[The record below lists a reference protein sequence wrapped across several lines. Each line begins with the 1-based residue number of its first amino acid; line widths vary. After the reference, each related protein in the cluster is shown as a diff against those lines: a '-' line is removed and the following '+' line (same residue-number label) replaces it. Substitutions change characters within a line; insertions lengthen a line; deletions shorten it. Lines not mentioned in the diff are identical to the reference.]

1 MSNKIQIKRSVANSV
16 VTGLANGELAYT
28 SNGEVLFIG
37 APNGNGDSI
46 AIGGIRKPGI
56 LTANQAL
63 VANGASGID
72 KIITANLTT
81 QELYANGGAGSQG
94 YVLAS
99 GGAGGNVY
107 WISSGSLSTNL
118 DAQYVWSN
126 VHTHNANLVANSN
139 LIINATGDILIS
151 NGAGIQANGTWGSA
165 GDALLSDGSGNLYYG
180 APYNANNASYLN
192 NKSESN
198 LNVNNATT
206 ADTANNAT
214 YAFGKSEGN
223 LNVNSATNALNA
235 NNASYL
241 NSNTVGNIVT
251 SAVANTQSNN
261 NTFTG
266 ENIFQGNT
274 DFQGMIA
281 NNFIPVANNTYS
293 LGNTSNRWN
302 KIWLSGSTIELGN
315 SSISDTANGVTIAN
329 FEATANAFVANLQV
343 SYVVSNATPGS
354 NTTYYL
360 GTSSNWWANAFIGG
374 ITANTGSFTGDVT
387 VGGNL
392 VVHGNVTTTDVQSVI
407 VSDPLIF
414 LAGNNV
420 SSDTLDIGFAGQY
433 YDGADERWTG
443 LFRDHADSG
452 IYKLFNNT
460 TQNLLS
466 NNDINTADAT
476 YRTATLQAYLLS
488 GGLVSNSGS
497 VYITA
502 NATVNV
508 NITAN
513 TLTLTSSLNANS
525 GGTGQSSYTAGDLL
539 YASSQYV
546 LGTVSV
552 PGSAANGQVLQIVN
566 NLPAYGT
573 LDGGLF

>member
-37 APNGNGDSI
+37 APNGNGESI

-81 QELYANGGAGSQG
+81 QELWANGGAGSSG

-107 WISSGSLSTNL
+107 WLSSGSLSINV
-118 DAQYVWSN
+118 DSQYTWSN

-139 LIINATGDILIS
+139 LIINAGGDILIT

-180 APYNANNASYLN
+180 SPYNANNASYLG
-192 NKSESN
+192 
-198 LNVNNATT
+198 T
-206 ADTANNAT
+206 
-214 YAFGKSEGN
+214 KSEGN
-223 LNVNSATNALNA
+223 LNVNSATSAVNA

-241 NSNTVGNIVT
+241 GTKSEGNLNVNSATSAVNANNSTYVGSNTVADIVT
-251 SAVANTQSNN
+251 LAVANTQSNN

-266 ENIFQGNT
+266 NNIFQGNT
-274 DFQGMIA
+274 DFKGQIA
-281 NNFIPVANNTYS
+281 NNFIPTANNTYS
-293 LGNTSNRWN
+293 LGNSSMRWAN
-302 KIWLSGSTIELGN
+302 LYLSGSTIVLGN
-315 SSISDTANGVTIAN
+315 SNISDTANGVTIAN
-329 FEATANAFVANLQV
+329 FESTSNAFFANVQIS
-343 SYVVSNATPGS
+343 SYIVSNATPGT
-354 NTTYYL
+354 NTTFYL
-360 GTSSNWWANAFIGG
+360 GTSTNWWANAFIGG
-374 ITANTGSFTGDVT
+374 ITANTGSFSGDVT

-433 YDGADERWTG
+433 YDGYQRWTG
-443 LFRDHADSG
+443 LFRDVQDSG
-452 IYKLFNNT
+452 IYKLFYNT
-460 TQNLLS
+460 RQDLTS
-466 NNDINTADAT
+466 NNIVDTNNAD
-476 YRTATLQAYLLS
+476 YRTATLKTYLLS
-488 GGLVSNSGS
+488 GGLVANSSN
-497 VYITA
+497 VQITA
-502 NATVNV
+502 NSTYGV
-508 NITAN
+508 NIVGN
-513 TLTLTSSLNANS
+513 TLTLTSALNVNS

>member
-28 SNGEVLFIG
+28 SNGEILFIG

-46 AIGGIRKPGI
+46 AIGGIRNPGT

-81 QELYANGGAGSQG
+81 QQLYANGSAGSDG
-94 YVLAS
+94 NILVS
-99 GGAGGNVY
+99 GGASGNVY
-107 WISSGSLSTNL
+107 WINSGNISVNV
-118 DAQYVWSN
+118 DAQYIWSN
-126 VHTHNANLVANSN
+126 VHIHNANLVANSN
-139 LIINATGDILIS
+139 LIINATGDIFIT
-151 NGAGIQANGTWGSA
+151 NGAGIQANGGFGSA
-165 GDALLSDGSGNLYYG
+165 GEALLSDGSGNLYYG

-192 NKSESN
+192 S
-198 LNVNNATT
+198 
-206 ADTANNAT
+206 
-214 YAFGKSEGN
+214 KSEGN
-223 LNVNSATNALNA
+223 LNVNSATSAVNA
-235 NNASYL
+235 NNSTYVG
-241 NSNTVGNIVT
+241 SNTVADIVT
-251 SAVANTQSNN
+251 LAVANTQSNN

-266 ENIFQGNT
+266 NNIFQGNT
-274 DFQGMIA
+274 DFKGQIA
-281 NNFIPVANNTYS
+281 NNFIPTANNTYS
-293 LGNTSNRWN
+293 LGNSSMRWAN
-302 KIWLSGSTIELGN
+302 LYLSGSTINLGN
-315 SSISDTANGVTIAN
+315 NTISDTANGITVSN

-343 SYVVSNATPGS
+343 AYVVSNATPGT

-466 NNDINTADAT
+466 NNDIDTADAT

-513 TLTLTSSLNANS
+513 TLTLTTPLNANS
-525 GGTGQSSYTAGDLL
+525 GGTGQSSYTTGDLL
-539 YASSQYV
+539 YASGTYTV
-546 LGTVSV
+546 GKLGV
-552 PGSAANGQVLQIVN
+552 GANGDVLQIVN

-573 LDGGLF
+573 LDGGTF